1 MNPCSKCF
9 LLVHLSRQEAN
20 FYWSVWHS
28 AAIHVTTKTDRE
40 QWEGQHISEKKM
52 CGVSLKRAGKENKQ
66 QAGGWPM
73 RNKWKNVRDAVLLY
87 WEMEEERE
95 VAKSDVRIAT
105 SELGCLESPR
115 PHVCVCLCVCAGVFV
130 CLWGSQVATHTI
142 LWVYLCV
149 HLNVCV
155 CVSLLL
161 FQEHGQRVE
170 AFQSIAEPHTHIKA
184 NTSNLLQ
191 GSNTCNTVYWRL

>member
-9 LLVHLSRQEAN
+9 LLAHLSRQEAN

-115 PHVCVCLCVCAGVFV
+115 PHVCVCV
-130 CLWGSQVATHTI
+130 Q
-142 LWVYLCV
+142 VYLSVCEAV
-149 HLNVCV
+149 KWPPTPSFECIYVYIWTCVCV
-155 CVSLLL
+155 CLYCSFRNMAKGLK
-161 FQEHGQRVE
+161 R
-170 AFQSIAEPHTHIKA
+170 
-184 NTSNLLQ
+184 SNQ
-191 GSNTCNTVYWRL
+191 

>member
-9 LLVHLSRQEAN
+9 LLAHLSRQEAN

-115 PHVCVCLCVCAGVFV
+115 PHVCV
-130 CLWGSQVATHTI
+130 S
-142 LWVYLCV
+142 
-149 HLNVCV
+149 VCV
-155 CVSLLL
+155 CRCICLSVRQSSGHPHHPLSVSMCTFECVCVCLYCSFRNMAKGLK
-161 FQEHGQRVE
+161 R
-170 AFQSIAEPHTHIKA
+170 
-184 NTSNLLQ
+184 SNQ
-191 GSNTCNTVYWRL
+191 